1 MRSSLPKA
9 STRLRGTVASTS
21 KARKAPRPIL
31 KQAVLR
37 SKLEDRIQEQ
47 LEASGLT
54 YGYEVLRLSYEIP
67 ARKARYT
74 PDFIIG
80 AEGHPP
86 LVIEAKG
93 YMRPK
98 DRQLLLLVKEQNP
111 SLDIRVV
118 FQRAQNKIHKN
129 SPTTYA
135 AWCDAHG
142 IRWAD
147 GGQIPEEWLNE
158 VRNKEPSH

>member
-1 MRSSLPKA
+1 M
-9 STRLRGTVASTS
+9 VASTS
-21 KARKAPRPIL
+21 KKPVRKAPRPIL

-37 SKLEDRIQEQ
+37 SKLEDRIAEQ
-47 LEASGLT
+47 LEESGLT
-54 YGYEVLRLSYEIP
+54 YGYEVLKLTYEIP
-67 ARKARYT
+67 ARRARYT

-80 AEGHPP
+80 AEGKPP

-98 DRQLLLLVKEQNP
+98 DRQLLLLIKEQNP
-111 SLDIRVV
+111 ALDIRVV
-118 FQRAQNKIHKN
+118 FQRASNKIHKN

-147 GGQIPEEWLNE
+147 GGVIPEAWLDE
-158 VRNKEPSH
+158 IRETGRS